1 MSYFVKWKP
10 KPLNFISKLPKNIA
24 LRIWDK
30 LDKLKENPFRY
41 LKHFE
46 TEEIYKFRIG
56 DYRALISIDF
66 EKKTLI
72 IEVLDKRGRVYKG
85 K

>member
-46 TEEIYKFRIG
+46 SEEIYKFRIG

-66 EKKTLI
+66 EKVSGNTPLETSKF
-72 IEVLDKRGRVYKG
+72 VGFRA
-85 K
+85 